1 MDWTQSGYPAK
12 HKEIVQRDK
21 RVALAVFMGT
31 GLFLA
36 TALVATVYFAVHPA
50 VAALS
55 AAIFILFGLL
65 GSLMNVVDTIRYVRV
80 MPYYERELGGIDT
93 FLTGYALAKYLNQ
106 LDTLAIEHGVRTI
119 SSFGF
124 ADDLRGETL
133 VWHDG
138 AAGIACVR
146 ALLAAIDEQAM
157 PADVREAIRRDLRAW
172 EHALNEA
179 CTQGV
184 RFCVL
189 MIHGNATSGHE
200 WDIRQGSAF

>member
-80 MPYYERELGGIDT
+80 MPYYERERRELGASIPS
-93 FLTGYALAKYLNQ
+93 L
-106 LDTLAIEHGVRTI
+106 
-119 SSFGF
+119 
-124 ADDLRGETL
+124 
-133 VWHDG
+133 
-138 AAGIACVR
+138 
-146 ALLAAIDEQAM
+146 QAM
-157 PADVREAIRRDLRAW
+157 PWR
-172 EHALNEA
+172 N
-179 CTQGV
+179 T
-184 RFCVL
+184 
-189 MIHGNATSGHE
+189 
-200 WDIRQGSAF
+200 